1 MVGYCFWEHVKF
13 LCNPVLWNAAAIQYS
28 NGRRDAHYNLGYL
41 MIEKGET
48 EEGIVHLAK
57 SLYMLD
63 FIDKQKINYG
73 YAEVYNKI
81 GKRQIKRSRHIFF
94 KSYSNRP

>member
-1 MVGYCFWEHVKF
+1 MVGYCSWEHVKF
-13 LCNPVLWNAAAIQYS
+13 LCDPVLWNAAAIQYS

-57 SLYMLD
+57 SLSVFD
-63 FIDKQKINYG
+63 FTDKQKINYG
-73 YAEVYNKI
+73 SAEVCNKI

-94 KSYSNRP
+94 KSCSNRP

>member
-1 MVGYCFWEHVKF
+1 MVEYRSLEHVKF